1 MTLGQKLHLFRSKA
15 GLSQEDVAGRLLVSR
30 QTVSQWEK
38 DQTMPTVDNLLRLRE
53 LFGVSLDELFSEEAP
68 DHNEPQTRI
77 ERCSYTPTD
86 EDYKRVRS
94 MTLKPLYLQ
103 LARFIPVL
111 VIVAAG
117 AFFADRDLIGF
128 FIGIFFCLLVFALSG
143 LIRGIRA
150 FSASVK
156 KASGGTYTLELNGD
170 ELFLKTSREGAERNS
185 FHIDRTKPLKVCY
198 MGNIVAAMFDRN
210 SFIIEK
216 AALENAPAI
225 KEIIERAAAA
235 DDSQKAGHSSSLV
248 SRLLLFAAI
257 VSPVIGLFL
266 ITRFRDLAFAQYALL
281 LLLPLP
287 IASLVFG
294 IVKLKKGLG
303 GKANVIV
310 GAIVAGI
317 LVIYGCM
324 FIGLNSQVKKAQT
337 RAGEIGTLCGIDI
350 PQKLNSALSYDA
362 DEDPN
367 AESIHITTLIVPKGD
382 PAYEKMFA
390 DDDERWLSV
399 LPDELRDFI
408 PVRYKQGDYDRWLMY
423 NADTGEYNTVPAGGE
438 SNNMILLCAND
449 RIRSLDIAEY
459 RLKTRSE

>member
-1 MTLGQKLHLFRSKA
+1 MTLGQKLHLFRSRA
-15 GLSQEDVAGRLLVSR
+15 GLSQEDVAGKLLVSR

-53 LFGVSLDELFSEEAP
+53 LFGVSLDALFSEDAP
-68 DHNEPQTRI
+68 DNSEPQARI

-185 FHIDRTKPLKVCY
+185 FHIGRTKPLKVCY
-198 MGNIVAAMFDRN
+198 MGNIVAAMFDKN

-235 DDSQKAGHSSSLV
+235 DDSQKAGHSSRLV

-287 IASLVFG
+287 IACLVFG

-459 RLKTRSE
+459 RLKTRSV